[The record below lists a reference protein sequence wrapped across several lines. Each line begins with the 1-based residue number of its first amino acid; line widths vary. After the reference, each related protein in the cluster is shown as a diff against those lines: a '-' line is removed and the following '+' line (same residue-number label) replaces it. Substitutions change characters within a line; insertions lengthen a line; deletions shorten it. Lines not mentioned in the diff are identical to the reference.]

1 MKNFDE
7 VTSKLSPMLV
17 NGERKKAFKL
27 LFEWVKTSVISA
39 STFDDV
45 MEWVIDNYTNSYQV
59 TKQYNYENEIFDS
72 LGSADLL

>member
-39 STFDDV
+39 STFNDV
-45 MEWVIDNYTNSYQV
+45 MEWVIDNYTNSY
-59 TKQYNYENEIFDS
+59 
-72 LGSADLL
+72 